1 MNKIYLL
8 LVIDDCRDIDLE
20 EYSKTGHVHQI
31 KGPIKGWILNEEIGI
46 DTISG
51 FKLTEEEAK
60 SWAMER
66 CKLGEEL
73 PDKPVSEK
81 IVPFEKLIYVD
92 HQTVLVEPDRW
103 EKHVKFKGYRREDLE
118 LPVFGYIE
126 LLEQTRKMI
135 NKDRKR

>member
-20 EYSKTGHVHQI
+20 EYSKTGHVHRI
-31 KGPIKGWILNEEIGI
+31 KGPVKDWILNEEIGI

-60 SWAMER
+60 SWAFER

-92 HQTVLVEPDRW
+92 HQSVLVEPNRW
-103 EKHVKFKGYRREDLE
+103 EKHVKFKGYGREGLE

-126 LLEQTRKMI
+126 LLERPEKY
-135 NKDRKR
+135 

>member
-31 KGPIKGWILNEEIGI
+31 KGPVKGWILNEEIGI

-92 HQTVLVEPDRW
+92 HQTLLVQPGKW
-103 EKHVKFKGYRREDLE
+103 ETHVKFKGYRREDLE

-126 LLEQTRKMI
+126 LLERPEKQ
-135 NKDRKR
+135 

>member
-1 MNKIYLL
+1 MKKIYLL
-8 LVIDDCRDIDLE
+8 LVIDDSRDVDLD
-20 EYSKTGHVHQI
+20 EYSKTGHVHRL
-31 KGPIKGWILNEEIGI
+31 KGPVKDWILNEDIGI

-51 FKLTEEEAK
+51 FKLTEEEANR
-60 SWAMER
+60 WALER

-81 IVPFEKLIYVD
+81 IIPFEKLVYVD
-92 HQTVLVEPDRW
+92 HQNVLVDADKW

-126 LLEQTRKMI
+126 LLERPEKQ
-135 NKDRKR
+135 

>member
-20 EYSKTGHVHQI
+20 EYSKKGHVHQL
-31 KGPIKGWILNEEIGI
+31 KGPIKDWILNEEIGI

-60 SWAMER
+60 SWAVER

-81 IVPFEKLIYVD
+81 IIPFEKLIYVD
-92 HQTVLVEPDRW
+92 HQTILVEPDRW

-126 LLEQTRKMI
+126 LLERPEKQ
-135 NKDRKR
+135 

>member
-8 LVIDDCRDIDLE
+8 LVLDDCRDVDLE
-20 EYSKTGHVHQI
+20 EYAKTGHVHRL
-31 KGPIKGWILNEEIGI
+31 KGPIEGWILNEEIGI

-60 SWAMER
+60 RWALDR
-66 CKLGEEL
+66 CTRGEEL

-81 IVPFEKLIYVD
+81 IVPFEKYIYVD
-92 HQTVLVEPDRW
+92 HQSVLVEPNRW
-103 EKHVKFKGYRREDLE
+103 EKKVNFKGYRREGLE

-126 LLEQTRKMI
+126 LLERQEKQ
-135 NKDRKR
+135 

>member
-8 LVIDDCRDIDLE
+8 CVIDDCRDIDLE
-20 EYSKTGHVHQI
+20 EYSKTRHVHRI

-46 DTISG
+46 DTVSG

-60 SWAMER
+60 RWALER

-92 HQTVLVEPDRW
+92 HQSVLVEPNRW

-126 LLEQTRKMI
+126 LLERPEKQ
-135 NKDRKR
+135 

>member
-8 LVIDDCRDIDLE
+8 LVIDDRREIDLE
-20 EYSKTGHVHQI
+20 EYSKTGHVHRI

-60 SWAMER
+60 CWTMER

-92 HQTVLVEPDRW
+92 HQSVLVEPNRW
-103 EKHVKFKGYRREDLE
+103 EKHVKFKGYKREDLE
-118 LPVFGYIE
+118 LPLFGYIE
-126 LLEQTRKMI
+126 LLERPEK
-135 NKDRKR
+135 

>member
-8 LVIDDCRDIDLE
+8 LVIDDARGVDLE
-20 EYSKTGHVHQI
+20 EYSKTGHVHHI
-31 KGPIKGWILNEEIGI
+31 KGPVKGWILNEEIGI

-51 FKLTEEEAK
+51 FKSTEEEAK
-60 SWAMER
+60 RWAMER

-73 PDKPVSEK
+73 PDRPVSEK

-92 HQTVLVEPDRW
+92 HQTVLVEPNRW
-103 EKHVKFKGYRREDLE
+103 EKHVKFKGYAREGLE

-126 LLEQTRKMI
+126 LLERPEK
-135 NKDRKR
+135 

>member
-1 MNKIYLL
+1 MKKIYLL
-8 LVIDDCRDIDLE
+8 LVIDDSRDVDLE
-20 EYSKTGHVHQI
+20 EYSQTGHVHRL
-31 KGPIKGWILNEEIGI
+31 KGPVKDWILNEDIGI

-51 FKLTEEEAK
+51 FKLTEEEANR
-60 SWAMER
+60 WALER

-81 IVPFEKLIYVD
+81 IVPFEKLVYVD
-92 HQTVLVEPDRW
+92 HQSVLVDADRW

-126 LLEQTRKMI
+126 LLERPEK
-135 NKDRKR
+135 

>member
-8 LVIDDCRDIDLE
+8 LVIDDSRDIDLE
-20 EYSKTGHVHQI
+20 EYKKTGHVHHL
-31 KGPIKGWILNEEIGI
+31 KGHVEDWILNEDIGI

-51 FKLTEEEAK
+51 FKLDEEEAK
-60 SWAMER
+60 NWALER

-92 HQTVLVEPDRW
+92 HQTVLVGPNKW

-126 LLEQTRKMI
+126 LLERPK
-135 NKDRKR
+135 K

>member
-8 LVIDDCRDIDLE
+8 LVIDDRREIDLE
-20 EYSKTGHVHQI
+20 EYSKTGHVHRI

-60 SWAMER
+60 CWAMER

-92 HQTVLVEPDRW
+92 HQSVLVEPIRW
-103 EKHVKFKGYRREDLE
+103 EKHVKFKGYKREDLE
-118 LPVFGYIE
+118 LPLFGYIE
-126 LLEQTRKMI
+126 LLERPEK
-135 NKDRKR
+135 

>member
-8 LVIDDCRDIDLE
+8 LVIDDKRDIDLE
-20 EYSKTGHVHQI
+20 EYSKTGHLHRI

-81 IVPFEKLIYVD
+81 IVPFEKLIYID
-92 HQTVLVEPDRW
+92 HQNVLVEPNRW
-103 EKHVKFKGYRREDLE
+103 EKHVKFKGYGREGLE

-126 LLEQTRKMI
+126 LLERPEK
-135 NKDRKR
+135 

>member
-8 LVIDDCRDIDLE
+8 LVIDDRREIDLE
-20 EYSKTGHVHQI
+20 EYSKTGHVHRI

-60 SWAMER
+60 CWAMER

-92 HQTVLVEPDRW
+92 HQSVLVEPNRW
-103 EKHVKFKGYRREDLE
+103 EKHVKFKGYKREDLE
-118 LPVFGYIE
+118 LPLFGYIE
-126 LLEQTRKMI
+126 LLERPEK
-135 NKDRKR
+135 